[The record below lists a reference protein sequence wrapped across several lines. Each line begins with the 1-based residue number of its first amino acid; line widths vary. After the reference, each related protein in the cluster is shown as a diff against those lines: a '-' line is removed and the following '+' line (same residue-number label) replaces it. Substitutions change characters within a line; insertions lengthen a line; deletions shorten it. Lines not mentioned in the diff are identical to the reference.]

1 MDLNGI
7 AAVCTRAVTPSTP
20 CTLYL
25 STGYTTAADGTQIP
39 TYDVRTR
46 VTADVQS
53 LTGGDLRILD
63 GLNLQTANCAAY
75 LHGDIE
81 GIKRVEGVG
90 GDLLTIAAGVN
101 KGTWL
106 VVTVLETW
114 PDWCKV
120 ALVMQ
125 TEPPA

>member
-20 CTLYL
+20 VTLYL
-25 STGYTTAADGTQIP
+25 STGYTTAADGTQTP
-39 TYDVRTR
+39 VYDVRTR

-53 LTGGDLRILD
+53 LTGGDLRQLD

-114 PDWCKV
+114 ADWCKV

-125 TEPPA
+125 TEAPA